1 MRTRGGPRAC
11 RTAPSPML
19 GALRLSPARRVAAV
33 VLAAAVLALAGCGSG
48 GSRSSTSATTSTTT
62 SSSSTTA
69 TTNLPGTGRPQ
80 ITIGDK
86 NFTEQFVLGEL
97 YYQALTAQGYSVLL
111 NRNIGPTEVT
121 IQDLQS
127 GRVSMYPEYI
137 DTWNTSVAGY
147 KHGFAHARSAYRAG
161 ARWAQGHGFQL
172 LKPTPFG
179 DTDAIAVT
187 FNDAVHNN
195 LTSIGDLTKIA
206 LNLTLGGPLQF
217 QQSPSGLPGL
227 EQVYGVTPATFR
239 PLAIGDQYQA
249 LDQGTVQ
256 AADVNTT
263 DGQLI
268 TGNYALLSD
277 PKHVFGWGNVVPVAP
292 ERVTQA
298 EGPAFAATIDRVSA
312 LLTTPVMRQLNAAV
326 DVSGEDPK
334 VVAQQFLA
342 AHGLIPQPTG

>member
-1 MRTRGGPRAC
+1 MPQ
-11 RTAPSPML
+11 
-19 GALRLSPARRVAAV
+19 ALRLRSSLRIVSAAV
-33 VLAAAVLALAGCGSG
+33 AMLLVLAGCGSG
-48 GSRSSTSATTSTTT
+48 PGHGSTAT
-62 SSSSTTA
+62 SSSTTTPTSS
-69 TTNLPGTGRPQ
+69 TTSTSALPGTGRPQ

-97 YYQALTAQGYSVLL
+97 YYQALAAQGYTVLL

-147 KHGFAHARSAYRAG
+147 KHGFGGAHSAYRAG
-161 ARWAQGHGFQL
+161 ARWARVHGFQL

-187 FNDAVHNN
+187 FNYAVHNN
-195 LTSIGDLTKIA
+195 LTSIGDLTKVA

-217 QQSPSGLPGL
+217 QQSADGLPGL
-227 EQVYGVTPATFR
+227 EQVYGVTPATFT

-249 LDQGTVQ
+249 LDQGSVQ

-277 PKHVFGWGNVVPVAP
+277 PKHVFGWGNVVPVVP
-292 ERVTQA
+292 ERVIQA
-298 EGPAFAATIDRVSA
+298 EGPAFATTINRVSA

-342 AHGLIPQPTG
+342 AHGLIPPPTG

>member
-1 MRTRGGPRAC
+1 MPPAPPDTPRSPIRKTRTR
-11 RTAPSPML
+11 TA
-19 GALRLSPARRVAAV
+19 
-33 VLAAAVLALAGCGSG
+33 LALALLGIAGCGSG
-48 GSRSSTSATTSTTT
+48 HSHTAAPSTPPTTTASSSTTSTTT
-62 SSSSTTA
+62 TA
-69 TTNLPGTGRPQ
+69 NLPGTGRPQ

-86 NFTEQFVLGEL
+86 NFTEQFILGEL
-97 YYQALTAQGYSVLL
+97 YYQALQAQGYTVLL

-127 GRVSMYPEYI
+127 GRVSLYPEYI

-147 KHGFAHARSAYRAG
+147 KHGFGSARSAYRAG
-161 ARWAQGHGFQL
+161 ARWAHAHGFQL

-187 FNDAVHNN
+187 FNYAVHNN
-195 LTSIGDLTKIA
+195 LTTIGDLTKIA

-227 EQVYGVTPATFR
+227 EMVYGVTPATFK

-268 TGNYALLSD
+268 TGNYALLGD
-277 PKHVFGWGNVVPVAP
+277 PKHVFGWGNVVPVVPA
-292 ERVTQA
+292 RVLA
-298 EGPAFAATIDRVSA
+298 VEGPAFAATINRVSA
-312 LLTTPVMRQLNAAV
+312 LLTTPVIRQLNAAV

-342 AHGLIPQPTG
+342 AHGLVPQTNP